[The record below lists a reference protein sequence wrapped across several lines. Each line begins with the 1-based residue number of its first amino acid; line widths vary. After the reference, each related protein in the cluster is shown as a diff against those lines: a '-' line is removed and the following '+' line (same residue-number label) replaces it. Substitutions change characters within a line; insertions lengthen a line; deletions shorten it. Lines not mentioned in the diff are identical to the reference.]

1 MAICKQS
8 TLSALFFC
16 IVLTHLMLSSW
27 LAEACLTIPIT
38 TNPSDNIMDRSS
50 DTSVELAQISS
61 CPEPVREFCF
71 VIKKSNSDHAALTG
85 GGAATSFGHR
95 AFLEQKM
102 SGYDSSQETSIWPK
116 LLTTGRGITLESNG
130 GTITHGLIVQIS
142 VIVMAESRQY
152 AYADLLLY
160 AMIAGGIIIIVIKWS
175 TMKLLP
181 TGYIWRDWSHVMNTP
196 CPSKE
201 ADCTTVATQETTA
214 HDEHSKTI
222 KMQDLIEQ

>member
-8 TLSALFFC
+8 TFFC
-16 IVLTHLMLSSW
+16 IVLTHLMLSSC
-27 LAEACLTIPIT
+27 LAEACLAIPIT
-38 TNPSDNIMDRSS
+38 TNPNDNMDRSS
-50 DTSVELAQISS
+50 DTNVELAQISS

-71 VIKKSNSDHAALTG
+71 VIQKSNSDHHAATG
-85 GGAATSFGHR
+85 GGVATSFGHR
-95 AFLEQKM
+95 AFLTQKM

-116 LLTTGRGITLESNG
+116 PLTTGRGITLESNG

-152 AYADLLLY
+152 ACADLLLY
-160 AMIAGGIIIIVIKWS
+160 AMIAGGIIIIIIKWS

-181 TGYIWRDWSHVMNTP
+181 TGYTWRDWSHVMKTP

-201 ADCTTVATQETTA
+201 ADCTTVGMQETTA
-214 HDEHSKTI
+214 HDEHSK
-222 KMQDLIEQ
+222 DN